1 MRSVSSRL
9 MQNIYF
15 CKFDTEVF
23 LFAQAD
29 SHQFNILCQMPIEPA
44 GENRILSTSIDFELN
59 GYVKYKH
66 SHCLTHV
73 ELPLV
78 IDMTLRI
85 SIASLFLKFF
95 CIGRNKDP
103 SWQSQLT

>member
-1 MRSVSSRL
+1 MNQTKSVSNGTSDQYLRGL

-66 SHCLTHV
+66 SYKVTSSDRYDFTNFNC
-73 ELPLV
+73 
-78 IDMTLRI
+78 I
-85 SIASLFLKFF
+85 IASLRLSPM
-95 CIGRNKDP
+95 NA
-103 SWQSQLT
+103 